1 MRDGPLWGG
10 FLPWRPEGIV
20 SSHHSACPP
29 DSAVELAA
37 WIAARLHEP
46 STEWHLGSDVA
57 RDLPCPVNLPGMHK
71 AAAALIA
78 RYRAMPT
85 DWLADVLQDFMAG
98 WLLRPETAHTIA
110 RSAVNGVARGMVAS
124 IEAGIAWK
132 LRAELLSQA
141 HREYAR
147 RRLAD
152 ERLSVALELAERIA
166 PLVREAA
173 ARKFD
178 EVVGL

>member
-1 MRDGPLWGG
+1 
-10 FLPWRPEGIV
+10 
-20 SSHHSACPP
+20 
-29 DSAVELAA
+29 
-37 WIAARLHEP
+37 
-46 STEWHLGSDVA
+46 
-57 RDLPCPVNLPGMHK
+57 MHK
-71 AAAALIA
+71 AVAALIA